1 MADEVHAK
9 VLETL
14 NDIKPD
20 IVFAPATAFPEG
32 MAAIFYRQLSGT
44 RVVLMDDAWQQTDQ
58 RSFITRAVKRIIHS
72 SVDAAFIPA
81 SSHLPYY
88 ESLNIPRERIF
99 FGVDVVDN
107 DYFSQKAATFRA
119 DEQRWRIKNKLPTN
133 FFLFVGRFLPRKG
146 METLLEAYR
155 LYREKTGPESWD
167 LVLVG
172 DGPNLEHIRGL
183 SQDRPGLFFAGA
195 EFGDYLCTYYALA
208 RVFIMPSELDPWALV
223 VNEAMASGLPVIVS
237 KGCGSAQ
244 TLVHEGENGWTF
256 EPGDSASL
264 ARLMEQMT
272 SLAPERLKAMGNES
286 QKIIAEWSLD
296 RYCHGV
302 MEAIKV
308 PRRDNAGFLSS
319 LAVRLWKGRVS
330 VN

>member
-1 MADEVHAK
+1 MKRAKDTQGIYFTGRQMEDELLAFYAFAAAC
-9 VLETL
+9 
-14 NDIKPD
+14 
-20 IVFAPATAFPEG
+20 IV
-32 MAAIFYRQLSGT
+32 
-44 RVVLMDDAWQQTDQ
+44 
-58 RSFITRAVKRIIHS
+58 
-72 SVDAAFIPA
+72 
-81 SSHLPYY
+81 
-88 ESLNIPRERIF
+88 
-99 FGVDVVDN
+99 
-107 DYFSQKAATFRA
+107 
-119 DEQRWRIKNKLPTN
+119 
-133 FFLFVGRFLPRKG
+133 
-146 METLLEAYR
+146 
-155 LYREKTGPESWD
+155 
-167 LVLVG
+167 
-172 DGPNLEHIRGL
+172 
-183 SQDRPGLFFAGA
+183 
-195 EFGDYLCTYYALA
+195 
-208 RVFIMPSELDPWALV
+208 PSELDPWALV